1 MKDNQITSEE
11 PKYIEGERTIPSV
24 NKGLGVQA
32 RVTNFILFATVILF
46 GCFVLWKYYA
56 YQIHKRA
63 ETQAAS
69 GHDNKS
75 QISTT
80 SLPHLV
86 TPTLSEP
93 SPTVKSEVAPTAI
106 APVTNNQITNNLGPD
121 GKPILSPEEQIRERR
136 LHSPVF
142 FKAAHS
148 DNSGGGSA
156 SRASNAHADGNL
168 TGNSGGNGLSGGSDP
183 LSKSLES
190 THEAS
195 ASAYTLSDPNLTI
208 TKTTVIPCTIEPA
221 LNTSLPGIVSCFQK
235 ADVYGA
241 NGKVLL
247 LERGTKWT
255 GEMKSSLSQGQNRAA
270 ILWTRG
276 ETPEGVLIDVDSPA
290 ADQLGRTGIEG
301 EVDNHFADRFGAA
314 IMLSVINDLGAFLVA
329 TQQNNSSGNNNTT
342 VAFPNTVSGTQNV
355 MGDVLKQTLNIAP
368 TLTKNQGADVIIYVA
383 RDLNFNSV
391 YDLKVK

>member
-1 MKDNQITSEE
+1 MSENPVTSEDR
-11 PKYIEGERTIPSV
+11 KYVEGERSMPSV

-32 RVTNFILFATVILF
+32 RITNFLLFAAVILF
-46 GCFVLWKYYA
+46 GCLMLWKYYS
-56 YQIHKRA
+56 YQLHKHA
-63 ETQAAS
+63 ELQSTI

-75 QISTT
+75 QVSTT
-80 SLPHLV
+80 SLPPLV
-86 TPTLSEP
+86 TPVLSEP
-93 SPTVKSEVAPTAI
+93 STPAQIKPINPT
-106 APVTNNQITNNLGPD
+106 ITNNIPINNIGPD
-121 GKPILSPEEQIRERR
+121 GKPILSPEEQIAERR

-142 FKAAHS
+142 FKVAHSS
-148 DNSGGGSA
+148 DNSGGTSISRTTPHGGDTISSGS
-156 SRASNAHADGNL
+156 S
-168 TGNSGGNGLSGGSDP
+168 SGGLTSGSGDP
-183 LSKSLES
+183 LAKSLES

-195 ASAYTLSDPNLTI
+195 ASAYTLSDPNFTI

-235 ADVYGA
+235 SDVYSA

-255 GEMKSSLSQGQNRAA
+255 GEMKTALSQGQNRAA

-276 ETPEGVLIDVDSPA
+276 ETPKGILIDVDSPA
-290 ADQLGRTGIEG
+290 ADQLGRTGVDG
-301 EVDNHFADRFGAA
+301 EVDNHFMDRFGAA
-314 IMLSVINDLGAFLVA
+314 IMLSLIDDLGALLVA

-342 VAFPNTVSGTQNV
+342 IAFPNTVSGAQNV
-355 MGDVLKQTLNIAP
+355 MGDILKQTLNIPP

-383 RDLNFNSV
+383 RDLNFSSV